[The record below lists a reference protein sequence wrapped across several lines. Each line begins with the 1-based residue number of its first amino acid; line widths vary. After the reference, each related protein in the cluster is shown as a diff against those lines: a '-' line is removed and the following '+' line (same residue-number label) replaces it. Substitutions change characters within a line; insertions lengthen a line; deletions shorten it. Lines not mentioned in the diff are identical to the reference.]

1 MPDTLSLSDSEELPF
16 VPQLPLKA
24 RAQLLGVFFGDRL
37 AMLTKF
43 ARYGGDISRFRF
55 GNRYIILVN
64 EAKSIGEL
72 LLEREEDFHKG
83 PALSVY
89 SRPLLGNGLLTSEGD
104 FHRKQRRLSSPAF
117 AHRRIVSYAAP
128 MADAAERVQAGWK
141 TGQTIDVSHEMM
153 RLTLGIVGKTLFDVE
168 SLENDADTLG
178 KSLTSIMHYF
188 IRIVRS
194 PIRLASTTVPPW
206 EREARRAITHLDS
219 TIYGMIEERR
229 REKSDTGDLLSML
242 ILAHDPEGDDSD
254 SGMENQQIRD
264 EVMTLF
270 LAGHET
276 TANALAWTWYLLA
289 KNPSIYARLQGE
301 VDTVLQGR
309 TPTHEDLER
318 LPYTL
323 QVLKESMRIYPPV
336 YALTRQAMTETQI
349 AGHRIPAKAIVLSS
363 PYLLHRRP
371 DYFPNPDVFAP
382 DRWTDDFE
390 RTRPRYAYLP
400 FGGGPRICI
409 GAAFAQMEGQLLLAT
424 LAQRITFSLPHPAYD
439 VKPEP
444 LITLRPKGGL
454 KLAVA
459 RRPSTPPTV

>member
-1 MPDTLSLSDSEELPF
+1 MTTDLPF
-16 VPQLPLKA
+16 VPQLPLQA
-24 RAQLLGVFFGDRL
+24 RAKLLGVFFGDRL

-43 ARYGGDISRFRF
+43 AHDGGDISRFRF
-55 GNRYIILVN
+55 GSRYIVLVN
-64 EAKSIGEL
+64 EAKAVGEL
-72 LLEREEDFHKG
+72 LLDREADFHKG
-83 PALSVY
+83 PALSIY

-104 FHRKQRRLSSPAF
+104 FHRKQRLLSSPAF
-117 AHRRIVSYAAP
+117 AHKRIVGYAAP
-128 MADAAERVQAGWK
+128 MAHAAERVQAVWK
-141 TGQTIDVSHEMM
+141 TGQTVDVSHEMM

-168 SLENDADTLG
+168 NLENDADTLG
-178 KSLTSIMHYF
+178 RSLTAIMRYF

-194 PIRLASTTVPPW
+194 PIRTHSTTVPPW
-206 EREARRAITHLDS
+206 EREARQAITHLDS
-219 TIYGMIEERR
+219 TIYGLIEERR
-229 REKSDTGDLLSML
+229 RGKRDTGDLLSML

-254 SGMENQQIRD
+254 FAMGNRQIRD

-289 KNPSIYARLQGE
+289 KNPSIYARLQNE
-301 VDTVLQGR
+301 VDKVLRGR
-309 TPTHEDLER
+309 TPTYEDLDR
-318 LPYTL
+318 LSYTL
-323 QVLKESMRIYPPV
+323 QVLKESMRLYPPV

-349 AGHRIPAKAIVLSS
+349 AGYRIPAKAIVLSS

-371 DYFPNPDVFAP
+371 DYFPNPEIFNP

-409 GAAFAQMEGQLLLAT
+409 GAAFAQMEGHLLLAT
-424 LAQRITFSLPHPAYD
+424 LAQRVTFSLPHPTYE

-454 KLAVA
+454 NLIVT
-459 RRPSTPPTV
+459 RRPSALATV